1 LHELLRSRWRQEN
14 GSTAEA
20 DLPVS
25 AEGRLITQLFDQL
38 PRQQESESKPPDA
51 ASKPPT
57 IEEMRRQLAESI
69 RVNDDALRALARTRA
84 EQVQTLMIGD
94 GKLPEERVF
103 LTDVDLTTS
112 NHDKVESH
120 LNITAGS

>member
-1 LHELLRSRWRQEN
+1 M
-14 GSTAEA
+14 
-20 DLPVS
+20 
-25 AEGRLITQLFDQL
+25 
-38 PRQQESESKPPDA
+38 
-51 ASKPPT
+51 
-57 IEEMRRQLAESI
+57 EEMRRQLAESI
-69 RVNDDALRALARTRA
+69 RVDDDALRALARTRA